1 MGHEELFGDFLQRV
15 SEKMPAVSKA
25 PYVNINGKLFYNP
38 FDSTRRLEKENYNL
52 GELQSKGIL
61 VENPQCLFITD
72 KNLKDELKILLK
84 VDWFLSSKPK
94 YMLFYSKS
102 ILRTCIKNMINTFI
116 LRSWESK
123 AFSQLADIILDVLLQ
138 LFLLDVASCL
148 YSCNMYQFSF
158 STFLSIYLFHTG
170 QIVQGF

>member
-61 VENPQCLFITD
+61 VENPQSLFITD
-72 KNLKDELKILLK
+72 KNLKD
-84 VDWFLSSKPK
+84 
-94 YMLFYSKS
+94 
-102 ILRTCIKNMINTFI
+102 
-116 LRSWESK
+116 
-123 AFSQLADIILDVLLQ
+123 
-138 LFLLDVASCL
+138 
-148 YSCNMYQFSF
+148 
-158 STFLSIYLFHTG
+158 
-170 QIVQGF
+170 